1 MKSRLPPSRGAG
13 MLQGMQSDTRL
24 GEELV
29 RMGVIDATELR
40 AMLSVQ
46 SELRASHGRAVLDP
60 LSRRFRL
67 GRLLVESGIIDQ
79 ATLEKALVE
88 SQRSG
93 RRLGEALVD
102 AGAISTEVLNRSLER
117 QRRLMAIALSSM
129 ALSASPSTKAADTM
143 LRVVASV
150 SASASIDSQRLPSE
164 VLVSAEDVARGFVDV
179 PVEIGVRS
187 NHAVM
192 LAFSTTSRELAGV
205 EVRDG
210 STHIAQRERGMR
222 SKTASFHLRLRLAP
236 GAQPGRI
243 AFPIS
248 VSLTPA

>member
-1 MKSRLPPSRGAG
+1 
-13 MLQGMQSDTRL
+13 MQSDTRL

-29 RMGVIDATELR
+29 KMGVIDATELR

-129 ALSASPSTKAADTM
+129 ALSASPSTKAADTAM

-150 SASASIDSQRLPSE
+150 SASASIESQRLPSE

-192 LAFSTTSRELAGV
+192 LAFSTSSRELAGV

>member
-1 MKSRLPPSRGAG
+1 

-24 GEELV
+24 GNELV

-40 AMLSVQ
+40 AMLSIQ
-46 SELRASHGRAVLDP
+46 SELRAVHRRAVLGP

-79 ATLEKALVE
+79 ATLDKALIE
-88 SQRSG
+88 SRRSG
-93 RRLGEALVD
+93 RRLGEALVH

-117 QRRLMAIALSSM
+117 QRRLMAVALSSV
-129 ALSASPSTKAADTM
+129 ALSASPTTKAADTATV
-143 LRVVASV
+143 RVVASV
-150 SASASIDSQRLPSE
+150 SASASIESQRLPSE
-164 VLVSAEDVARGFVDV
+164 VVVSAEDLARGFVEV

-192 LAFSTTSRELAGV
+192 LGFSTNSPDVARIDVTSGNPYV
-205 EVRDG
+205 
-210 STHIAQRERGMR
+210 AQAERGMR
-222 SKTASFHLRLRLAP
+222 SKSASFHLRLRLAP